1 MSAQTSYGF
10 ATPKGVAGGLLDL
23 APYSI
28 DSRINDEAAAGSLLF
43 GMGVVQGTSA
53 GIGIK
58 KPVAEST
65 AAVFEGIAMTGF
77 NTQQT
82 IEGTVNVLPNQSV
95 GVLRYGKAWARIVAG
110 QTPAYGAKLF
120 LVIDGDNAGLFTTEA
135 DVTNT
140 KIEVRGRFAGAKGTG
155 DVAPVELFNQSN
167 AAENAG
173 V

>member
-1 MSAQTSYGF
+1 MSAQTTYGF

-28 DSRINDEAAAGSLLF
+28 DSRINEETVAGALLF

-53 GIGIK
+53 GVGVI

-65 AAVFEGIAMTGF
+65 ADAFEGITMTGF

-82 IEGTVNVLPNQSV
+82 IEGAVNILPNQSV
-95 GVLRYGKAWARIVAG
+95 GVLRYGKAWARIVKG
-110 QTPAYGAKLF
+110 QAPKYGDKLF
-120 LVIDGDNAGLFTTEA
+120 LVISGDNAGLFTTAA

-155 DVAPVELFNQSN
+155 DVAPIELFNQSN
-167 AAENAG
+167 AAENAA